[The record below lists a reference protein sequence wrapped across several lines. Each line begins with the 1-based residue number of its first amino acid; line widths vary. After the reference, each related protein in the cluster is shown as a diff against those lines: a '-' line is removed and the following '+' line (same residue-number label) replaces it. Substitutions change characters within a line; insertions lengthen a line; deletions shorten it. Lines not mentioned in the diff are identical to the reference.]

1 MSSSK
6 LPISSPIS
14 KKFWWLLKTCL
25 LSPKCRVMQ
34 LIPYRRCRRRD
45 PSSSTSALP
54 PLYAVMRKVEEELA
68 RAPPP
73 SKAATPE
80 QELAKGTA
88 TVEQQLLLEP

>member
-1 MSSSK
+1 
-6 LPISSPIS
+6 LP
-14 KKFWWLLKTCL
+14 
-25 LSPKCRVMQ
+25 
-34 LIPYRRCRRRD
+34 
-45 PSSSTSALP
+45 LP
-54 PLYAVMRKVEEELA
+54 RPVVLHLCATPLYAVMRKVEEELA